1 MKRHAVL
8 LGLVLGIAA
17 FGVLAC
23 GFEDT
28 RVTGRMQMRPG
39 GPTELVTV
47 EVHEAPVD
55 PPSVSAA
62 EAELAVDELV
72 LGVVVD
78 GQPMAY
84 PIRYLALTEVLDDR
98 VGTSPLAPSW

>member
-1 MKRHAVL
+1 MKRHTVL
-8 LGLVLGIAA
+8 LGVVLGNAGI
-17 FGVLAC
+17 GVLAC
-23 GFEDT
+23 DSHSN

-47 EVHEAPVD
+47 EIHESPVD
-55 PPSVSAA
+55 PPSILAA
-62 EAELAVDELV
+62 EAELAADELV

-78 GQPMAY
+78 ERPMAY

-98 VGTSPLAPSW
+98 VGSNPIAPSW

>member
-1 MKRHAVL
+1 MKRHVIL
-8 LGLVLGIAA
+8 LELVLGMATV
-17 FGVLAC
+17 GVLAC
-23 GFEDT
+23 GTENT

-55 PPSVSAA
+55 PPWVSAA

-78 GQPMAY
+78 EQPMAY